1 MAREFSRQLRRDA
14 GEVARPEVGLPAD
27 DCALVNSAR
36 ISDNLGTSGSTSSV
50 ALWCNG

>member
-1 MAREFSRQLRRDA
+1 MARKFLRQLRRDA
-14 GEVARPEVGLPAD
+14 EAAARPEIGSPPD

-36 ISDNLGTSGSTSSV
+36 ISDNLGTSGSFSSV